1 MATYLDKMEYD
12 GAQYSTVKAANKRA
26 AELWIDPVEI
36 IWAWLREGWKYRL
49 AQGNTRLK
57 THQVEYLAQMRKE
70 MELIIS
76 KDFVSYF
83 LLVSDL
89 VRWAKDQ
96 GIAVGPGRG
105 SSAASLVCYL
115 LRITEPDPLQ
125 FPLTDFTRF
134 IDPTRIDLPDIDVDF
149 DDKRRHEVREYAVS
163 RWGEDCV
170 ANIITFTK
178 YKGKNSL
185 ADVGRVYDIPM
196 GPLAIVK
203 GMIIE
208 RSGGDSRAD
217 ASLEDTFA
225 SFPPAAEV
233 LALYPKLK
241 MAIALEGNYRGM
253 STHSAGLVISD
264 TPIAD
269 VVAMYS
275 REKDGQTLT
284 GVSVDKKDAEYLGLM
299 KIDVLGLTTMGE
311 IAEMLRLTGMTLEEL
326 YALPLDDSLTFQAF
340 QRADVIGVFQFEGR
354 ATRLVCREVK
364 PDNIYDLIHVN
375 ALSRPGPLFSGTTT
389 EFINIGRGLM
399 EIPLIHPI
407 LDRIAAPTRG
417 QIIYQEQVLHS
428 LAEFGGLPV
437 QRVHDIR
444 RIISQK
450 LGEAQFNASSE
461 NFITGAM
468 ELNGVSREV
477 AAKVWE
483 RVVTSASYAF
493 VYSHSLSYSIIG
505 YWCQWFKQHET
516 THFYQVKL
524 SRTPDVAIPTLVK
537 DAERHKVRVK
547 GVTIGAS
554 KLGWSSPRSGELVA
568 GYETLPG
575 IGPSKASAVI
585 EAETAMGGFQQPEDL
600 LKVKGIG
607 VKTFAKMLPLINVD
621 DPFGLRRLETDMRRV
636 REWIPS
642 AGLPRPTHV
651 SDELMDVSEVE
662 TVFLGFPLERNY
674 QDYVENKRA
683 RYGTEVEDII
693 AEMKAPHLKTSVV
706 LRCVDDGDEDVYV
719 RINRFDFPKLKSRID
734 GIVVGRDMI
743 LVRGRKSD
751 KVAAFGISV
760 QAKWLVPIDPND

>member
-1 MATYLDKMEYD
+1 MH
-12 GAQYSTVKAANKRA
+12 V
-26 AELWIDPVEI
+26 DPVEI
-36 IWAWLREGWKYRL
+36 LWAWLREGWRYRL
-49 AQGNTRLK
+49 GQGNRRLK
-57 THQVEYLAQMRKE
+57 THQAEYLAQMNRE

-149 DDKRRHEVREYAVS
+149 DDRERHRVRAYAVS

-170 ANIITFTK
+170 ANIGTFTK
-178 YKGKNSL
+178 YKGKNSIV
-185 ADVGRVYDIPM
+185 DVGRVYSIPP
-196 GPLAIVK
+196 GPLETVK

-233 LALYPKLK
+233 LAMYPKLA
-241 MAIALEGNYRGM
+241 MAIELEGNYRGM
-253 STHSAGLVISD
+253 STHAAGLVISD
-264 TPIAD
+264 RPIAD
-269 VVAMYS
+269 IVAMYT
-275 REKDGQTLT
+275 REVHGRSISAVAVNKY
-284 GVSVDKKDAEYLGLM
+284 DAEYLGLM
-299 KIDVLGLTTMGE
+299 KMDVLGLTTMGE
-311 IAEMLRLTGMTLEEL
+311 LAEMLRLTGMKLEEL
-326 YALPLDDSLTFQAF
+326 YALPLDDELTFQAF
-340 QRADVIGVFQFEGR
+340 QRADVIGVFQYEGR
-354 ATRLVCREVK
+354 ATRLVCREVQ
-364 PDNIYDLIHVN
+364 PDNIYELIHVN

-389 EFINIGRGLM
+389 EFINIKRGLM
-399 EIPLIHPI
+399 EIPSIHPI
-407 LDRIAAPTRG
+407 LDAIAAPTRG

-428 LAEFGGLPV
+428 LAQFGGLPV

-468 ELNGVSREV
+468 ELNKVPREV

-505 YWCQWFKQHET
+505 YWCQWFKQHYPT
-516 THFYQVKL
+516 QFYQTKL
-524 SRTPDVAIPTLVK
+524 GRTPDKDLPTLVK
-537 DAERHKVRVK
+537 DAERHKVRIK
-547 GVTIGAS
+547 GVTLGAS
-554 KLGWSSPRSGELVA
+554 GSGWTSPRDGELVA

-575 IGPSKASAVI
+575 VGEIVAAKIMKTESERGGFTQVEELLAVPGIGP
-585 EAETAMGGFQQPEDL
+585 
-600 LKVKGIG
+600 
-607 VKTFAKMLPLINVD
+607 KTLEKMMPLINVD
-621 DPFGLRRLETDMRRV
+621 DPFGLRRLEEDMDRV
-636 REWIPS
+636 RRWLPS
-642 AGLPRPTHV
+642 AGLPNPTHI
-651 SDELMDVSEVE
+651 SDQLLDVSEVD
-662 TVFLGFPLERNY
+662 TIFLGFVLERNY

-683 RYGTEVEDII
+683 RYGTEV
-693 AEMKAPHLKTSVV
+693 AEILRTMKAPHLKTSVV

-719 RINRFDFPKLKSRID
+719 RINRYDFPRLKSRID
-734 GIVVGRDMI
+734 GIVVGRDMVLI
-743 LVRGRKSD
+743 RGRKSD

-760 QAKWLVPIDPND
+760 QTKWLVPIDPND

>member
-1 MATYLDKMEYD
+1 MGKVAFVE
-12 GAQYSTVKAANKRA
+12 
-26 AELWIDPVEI
+26 PVEI
-36 IWAWLREGWKYRL
+36 LWAWLREGWKYRL
-49 AQGNTRLK
+49 NQGNERLR
-57 THQVEYLAQMRKE
+57 THQSEYVAQMKRE

-89 VRWAKDQ
+89 VRWAKDN

-115 LRITEPDPLQ
+115 LRITEPDPLI

-149 DDKRRHEVREYAVS
+149 DDRERHRVREYAVS

-170 ANIITFTK
+170 ANIGTFTK
-178 YKGKNSL
+178 YKGKNSIT
-185 ADVGRVYDIPM
+185 DVGRVYGIPM
-196 GPLAIVK
+196 GPLETVK

-233 LALYPKLK
+233 LALYPKLE
-241 MAIALEGNYRGM
+241 MAVRLEGNYRGM
-253 STHSAGLVISD
+253 STHAAGLVISD
-264 TPIAD
+264 RPIAD
-269 VVAMYS
+269 VCAMYT
-275 REKDGQTLT
+275 REVHGRPISA
-284 GVSVDKKDAEYLGLM
+284 VSVNKYDAEYLGLM
-299 KIDVLGLTTMGE
+299 KMDVLGLTTMGE
-311 IAEMLRLTGMTLEEL
+311 IAEMLRLTGMTLEDL

-354 ATRLVCREVK
+354 ATRLVCREVQ
-364 PDNIYDLIHVN
+364 PDNIYELIHVN

-389 EFINIGRGLM
+389 EFINIKRGLM

-428 LAEFGGLPV
+428 LAQFGGLPV

-468 ELNGVSREV
+468 ELNGVTREV

-505 YWCQWFKQHET
+505 YWCQWFKQHYPTE
-516 THFYQVKL
+516 FYQVKL
-524 SRTPDVAIPTLVK
+524 GRTPDRDLPMLVK
-537 DAERHKVRVK
+537 DAERHRVRIK
-547 GVTIGAS
+547 GVTLGAS
-554 KLGWSSPRSGELVA
+554 GTGWTSPHKGELVA
-568 GYETLPG
+568 GFETLPG
-575 IGPSKASAVI
+575 VGPAVAAKIIARQDERGHPYSHPADLLEVSGIGP
-585 EAETAMGGFQQPEDL
+585 
-600 LKVKGIG
+600 
-607 VKTFAKMLPLINVD
+607 KTLEKMLPLINVD
-621 DPFGLRRLETDMRRV
+621 DPFGLRRLEEDMDRV
-636 REWIPS
+636 RRWLPT
-642 AGLPRPTHV
+642 AGLPSPTHI
-651 SDELMDVSEVE
+651 SDELLDVSEVE
-662 TVFLGFPLERNY
+662 TIFLGFVLERNY

-683 RYGTEVEDII
+683 RYGTEVADILKT
-693 AEMKAPHLKTSVV
+693 MKRPDLKTSVV
-706 LRCVDDGDEDVYV
+706 LRCIDDHDEDVYV
-719 RINRFDFPKLKSRID
+719 RINRFDFPALKNRID
-734 GIVVGRDMI
+734 AIVVGRDMVLI
-743 LVRGRKSD
+743 RGRKSD

-760 QAKWLVPIDPND
+760 QTKWLISIDPND

>member
-1 MATYLDKMEYD
+1 MAGSLVE
-12 GAQYSTVKAANKRA
+12 
-26 AELWIDPVEI
+26 PVEI
-36 IWAWLREGWKYRL
+36 LWAWLREGWKYRL
-49 AQGNTRLK
+49 RQGNLRLK
-57 THQVEYLAQMRKE
+57 THQAEYLEQMNRE
-70 MELIIS
+70 MDLIIS

-83 LLVSDL
+83 LLVSDI
-89 VRWAKDQ
+89 VRWAKDH

-149 DDKRRHEVREYAVS
+149 DDVRRHEVRAYAVS
-163 RWGEDCV
+163 RWGDQSV
-170 ANIITFTK
+170 ANIGTFTK

-185 ADVGRVYDIPM
+185 TDVGRVYSIPM
-196 GPLAIVK
+196 GPLEIVK
-203 GMIIE
+203 SMIIE

-217 ASLEDTFA
+217 ASLEDTFT

-233 LALYPKLK
+233 LALYPKLA

-269 VVAMYS
+269 VSAMYT
-275 REKDGQTLT
+275 RV
-284 GVSVDKKDAEYLGLM
+284 VSGHPISAVAVDKKDAEYLGLM

-326 YALPLDDSLTFQAF
+326 YALPLDDVLTFQAF

-364 PDNIYDLIHVN
+364 PDNIYELIHVN

-389 EFINIGRGLM
+389 EFINIKRGLM

-407 LDRIAAPTRG
+407 LDRIASTTRG

-468 ELNGVSREV
+468 ELNNVSREV

-505 YWCQWFKQHET
+505 YWCQWFKQHHPT
-516 THFYQVKL
+516 QFYQVKL
-524 SRTPDVAIPTLVK
+524 GRTPDKEVPILVK
-537 DAERHKVRVK
+537 DAERHKVRIK
-547 GVTIGAS
+547 GVTLGAS
-554 KLGWSSPRSGELVA
+554 GTGWTSPRDGELVA
-568 GYETLPG
+568 GFETLPG
-575 IGPSKASAVI
+575 VGAVVSAKIIAKQAERGHPFSHPSDLLEVSGIGP
-585 EAETAMGGFQQPEDL
+585 
-600 LKVKGIG
+600 
-607 VKTFAKMLPLINVD
+607 KTMEKMMPLINVD
-621 DPFGLRRLETDMRRV
+621 DPFGLRRLEEDMERV
-636 REWIPS
+636 RNWLPT
-642 AGLPRPTHV
+642 AGQPRPTHT
-651 SDELMDVSEVE
+651 SNELLDVSEVS
-662 TVFLGFPLERNY
+662 TTFLGFVLERNY

-683 RYGTEVEDII
+683 RYGTEV
-693 AEMKAPHLKTSVV
+693 AEILRTMKAPHLKTSVV
-706 LRCVDDGDEDVYV
+706 LRCIDDQDEDVYV
-719 RINRFDFPKLKSRID
+719 RINRFDFPKLKSRVDAI
-734 GIVVGRDMI
+734 IVGRHMI
-743 LVRGRKSD
+743 LVRGQKSD

-760 QAKWLVPIDPND
+760 QAKWLISIDPND

>member
-1 MATYLDKMEYD
+1 MA
-12 GAQYSTVKAANKRA
+12 AQTLSRGSFKVGNIEGT
-26 AELWIDPVEI
+26 LIDPVEI
-36 IWAWLREGWKYRL
+36 LWAWLREGWRYRVQ
-49 AQGNTRLK
+49 QGNLRLK
-57 THQVEYLAQMRKE
+57 THRDFYLDQMKRE

-89 VRWAKDQ
+89 VRFAKDR

-149 DDKRRHEVREYAVS
+149 DDKRRWEVRDYAVE
-163 RWGEDCV
+163 RYGADCV

-178 YKGKNSL
+178 YKGKNSIT
-185 ADVGRVYDIPM
+185 DVGRVYSIPPV
-196 GPLAIVK
+196 PLAVVK

-225 SFPPAAEV
+225 SFPPATEI
-233 LALYPKLK
+233 LALYPKLQ
-241 MAIALEGNYRGM
+241 MASELEGNYRGM
-253 STHSAGLVISD
+253 STHAAGLVISD

-269 VVAMYS
+269 VCAMYS
-275 REKDGQTLT
+275 REDKSGRVLS
-284 GVSVDKKDAEYLGLM
+284 GVAVNKYDAEYIGLM
-299 KIDVLGLTTMGE
+299 KIDILGLTTMGE

-326 YALPLDDSLTFQAF
+326 YALPLDDEITFEAF
-340 QRADVIGVFQFEGR
+340 KRADVVGVFQFEGR
-354 ATRLVCREVK
+354 ATRLVCREVQ
-364 PDNIYDLIHVN
+364 PGDIYELIHVN

-389 EFINIGRGLM
+389 EFINIKRGLM

-407 LDRIAAPTRG
+407 LDKIASTTRG

-428 LAEFGGLPV
+428 LAQFGGLPV

-468 ELNGVSREV
+468 DLHKVPREV

-505 YWCQWFKQHET
+505 YWCQWFKQHYPT
-516 THFYQVKL
+516 QFFQVKL
-524 SRTPDVAIPTLVK
+524 GRTPDKELPMLVK
-537 DAERHKVRVK
+537 DAERHNVRIK
-547 GVTIGAS
+547 GVTLGAS
-554 KLGWSSPRSGELVA
+554 GTGWTSPRDGELVA
-568 GYETLPG
+568 GFETLPG
-575 IGPSKASAVI
+575 VGPAVSAKIIARQEERGHPYAHAADLLEVSGIGPA
-585 EAETAMGGFQQPEDL
+585 TL
-600 LKVKGIG
+600 
-607 VKTFAKMLPLINVD
+607 AKMMPLINVD
-621 DPFGLRRLETDMRRV
+621 DPFGLRRLESDMDRV
-636 REWIPS
+636 RQWLPT
-642 AGLPRPTHV
+642 AGLPTPTHI
-651 SDELMDVSEVE
+651 SDELLDVSEVT
-662 TVFLGFPLERNY
+662 TVWLGFVLERNY

-683 RYGTEVEDII
+683 RYGTEVADII
-693 AEMKAPHLKTSVV
+693 ASMKRPDLKTSVV
-706 LRCVDDGDEDVYV
+706 LRCIDDHDEDVYV
-719 RINRFDFPKLKSRID
+719 RINRFDFPGLKRRID
-734 GIVVGRDMI
+734 AIVVGRDMV

-760 QAKWLVPIDPND
+760 QTKWLVSIDPND

>member
-1 MATYLDKMEYD
+1 M
-12 GAQYSTVKAANKRA
+12 GAKKLAEAAAKRA
-26 AELWIDPVEI
+26 EAMWVDPVEI
-36 IWAWLREGWKYRL
+36 LWSWLREGWKYRTR
-49 AQGNTRLK
+49 QGNERLK
-57 THQVEYLAQMRKE
+57 THQAEYLEQMKRE

-89 VRWAKDQ
+89 VRWAKDNQ
-96 GIAVGPGRG
+96 IAVGPGRG

-149 DDKRRHEVREYAVS
+149 DDRERWRVRDYALGK
-163 RWGEDCV
+163 WGDDCV

-178 YKGKNSL
+178 YKGKNSI
-185 ADVGRVYDIPM
+185 ADVGRVYEIPL
-196 GPLAIVK
+196 GHLEIVK
-203 GMIIE
+203 SMIIE

-225 SFPPAAEV
+225 SFPPAAEI
-233 LALYPKLK
+233 LAQFPKLQ
-241 MAIALEGNYRGM
+241 MAIELEGNYRGM
-253 STHSAGLVISD
+253 STHAAGLVISD
-264 TPIAD
+264 LPIAD
-269 VVAMYS
+269 VCAMYS
-275 REKDGQTLT
+275 REVKGRVLT
-284 GVSVDKKDAEYLGLM
+284 GVSVNKYDAEYLGLM
-299 KIDVLGLTTMGE
+299 KIDILGLTTMGE
-311 IAEMLRLTGMTLEEL
+311 IGEMLRLTGMTLEEL
-326 YALPLDDSLTFQAF
+326 YALPLDDPLTFQAF

-364 PDNIYDLIHVN
+364 PDNIYELIHVN

-389 EFINIGRGLM
+389 EFINIKRGLM

-407 LDRIAAPTRG
+407 LDAIAAPTRG

-428 LAEFGGLPV
+428 LAQFGGLPV

-468 ELNGVSREV
+468 ELNNVSREV

-505 YWCQWFKQHET
+505 YWCQWFKQHYPT
-516 THFYQVKL
+516 QFYQVKMG
-524 SRTPDVAIPTLVK
+524 RTPDKALPMLVK

-547 GVTIGAS
+547 GVTLGAS
-554 KLGWSSPRSGELVA
+554 TTGWSSPREGELVA

-575 IGPSKASAVI
+575 VGAAIAPKFLET
-585 EAETAMGGFQQPEDL
+585 EAERGGFTCVEDL
-600 LKVKGIG
+600 LAVPGIG
-607 VKTFAKMLPLINVD
+607 PAKLEKMRPFVNVD
-621 DPFGLRRLETDMRRV
+621 DPFGLRRLEGDMDRV
-636 REWIPS
+636 RQWIPG
-642 AGLPRPTHV
+642 AGLPTPTHI

-683 RYGTEVEDII
+683 RYGTEVADILR
-693 AEMKAPHLKTSVV
+693 EMKRPDLKTSVV
-706 LRCVDDGDEDVYV
+706 LRCIDDHDEDVYV
-719 RINRFDFPKLKSRID
+719 RINRYDFPRLKSRID
-734 GIVVGRDMI
+734 SIVVGRDMI

-760 QAKWLVPIDPND
+760 QAKWMVPIDPND

>member
-1 MATYLDKMEYD
+1 MVYLDELERA
-12 GAQYSTVKAANKRA
+12 GARYEPVTV
-26 AELWIDPVEI
+26 DPIEI
-36 IWAWLREGWKYRL
+36 LWAWLREGWRYRL
-49 AQGNTRLK
+49 SQGNRRLK
-57 THQVEYLAQMRKE
+57 THQAEYVAQLNRE
-70 MELIIS
+70 MELIVS

-149 DDKRRHEVREYAVS
+149 DDTRRHEVREYAVR
-163 RWGEDCV
+163 RWGEECV
-170 ANIITFTK
+170 ANIGTFTK

-185 ADVGRVYDIPM
+185 TDVGRVYSIPP
-196 GPLAIVK
+196 GPLEIVK

-225 SFPPAAEV
+225 SFPPAAAV
-233 LALYPKLK
+233 LAEYPKLE
-241 MAIALEGNYRGM
+241 MAIQLEGNYRGM
-253 STHSAGLVISD
+253 STHAAGLVISD
-264 TPIAD
+264 RPIAD
-269 VVAMYS
+269 IVAMYT
-275 REKDGQTLT
+275 REIKDRQVTA
-284 GVSVDKKDAEYLGLM
+284 VAVNKYDAEYLGLM
-299 KIDVLGLTTMGE
+299 KMDVLGLTTMGE

-326 YALPLDDSLTFQAF
+326 YALPLDDELTFQAF
-340 QRADVIGVFQFEGR
+340 MRADVIGVFQYEGR
-354 ATRLVCREVK
+354 ATRLVCREVQ
-364 PDNIYDLIHVN
+364 PEDIYELIHVN

-389 EFINIGRGLM
+389 EFINIKRGLM
-399 EIPLIHPI
+399 QIPSIHPI

-450 LGEAQFNASSE
+450 LGEAQFNASSQ
-461 NFITGAM
+461 NFIEGAM
-468 ELNGVSREV
+468 ALHKVPREV

-505 YWCQWFKQHET
+505 YWCQWFKQHYPTE
-516 THFYQVKL
+516 FYQTKL
-524 SRTPDVAIPTLVK
+524 GRTPDAQRPILVK

-547 GVTIGAS
+547 GVTLGKSAV
-554 KLGWSSPRSGELVA
+554 GWSSPRRGELVA

-575 IGPSKASAVI
+575 VGPVVAAKLIATEAERGGFTQVEELLTVPGIGP
-585 EAETAMGGFQQPEDL
+585 
-600 LKVKGIG
+600 
-607 VKTFAKMLPLINVD
+607 KTLDKMRPLINVD
-621 DPFGLRRLETDMRRV
+621 DPFGLRRLEEDMKRV
-636 REWIPS
+636 RAWLPE

-651 SDELMDVSEVE
+651 SDELLDVSEVD
-662 TVFLGFPLERNY
+662 TVFLGFVLERNY

-683 RYGTEVEDII
+683 RYGTEVADII
-693 AEMKAPHLKTSVV
+693 KEMKRPDLKTSVV

-719 RINRFDFPKLKSRID
+719 RINRFDFPRLKSRID
-734 GIVVGRDMI
+734 SLVAGRDMVLI
-743 LVRGRKSD
+743 RGRKSD

-760 QAKWLVPIDPND
+760 QTKWLIGIDPTSD

>member
-1 MATYLDKMEYD
+1 MGKQRGLTYLDRMEYE
-12 GAQYSTVKAANKRA
+12 GAQFEVAP
-26 AELWIDPVEI
+26 LDIL
-36 IWAWLREGWKYRL
+36 WAWLREGWRYRL
-49 AQGNTRLK
+49 RQGNRRLK
-57 THQVEYLAQMRKE
+57 THEAEYLAQLNRE
-70 MELIIS
+70 MELIVS

-134 IDPTRIDLPDIDVDF
+134 IDPTRVDLPDIDVDF
-149 DDKRRHEVREYAVS
+149 DDTRRHEVREYAVR

-170 ANIITFTK
+170 ANIGTFTK
-178 YKGKNSL
+178 YKGKNAL
-185 ADVGRVYDIPM
+185 VDVGRVWSIPP
-196 GPLAIVK
+196 GPLEIVK

-233 LALYPKLK
+233 LAAYPKLE
-241 MAIALEGNYRGM
+241 MAIELEGNYRGM
-253 STHSAGLVISD
+253 STHAAGLVISD
-264 TPIAD
+264 RPIAD
-269 VVAMYS
+269 VCAMYT
-275 REKDGQTLT
+275 RQIKDRHVTA
-284 GVSVDKKDAEYLGLM
+284 VAVNKYDAEYLGLM

-326 YALPLDDSLTFQAF
+326 YALPLDDRKTFEAF
-340 QRADVIGVFQFEGR
+340 MRADVIGVFQFEGR
-354 ATRLVCREVK
+354 ATRLVCREVQ
-364 PDNIYDLIHVN
+364 PEDIYELIHVN

-389 EFINIGRGLM
+389 EFINIKRGLM
-399 EIPLIHPI
+399 QIPSIHPI

-468 ELNGVSREV
+468 ELHKVPREV

-505 YWCQWFKQHET
+505 YWCGWFKQHYPTE
-516 THFYQVKL
+516 FYQTKL
-524 SRTPDVAIPTLVK
+524 SRTPDKQLPMLVK

-547 GVTIGAS
+547 GVTLGVS
-554 KLGWSSPRSGELVA
+554 GTGWSSPEAGVLVA

-575 IGPSKASAVI
+575 VGEITAAKIIETDRALARANGFGLQTPADMLQVSGIGP
-585 EAETAMGGFQQPEDL
+585 
-600 LKVKGIG
+600 
-607 VKTFAKMLPLINVD
+607 KTLEKMRPFINVD
-621 DPFGLRRLETDMRRV
+621 DPFGLRRLKADMEAVRR
-636 REWIPS
+636 WLPT
-642 AGLPRPTHV
+642 AGLPKPTHI
-651 SDELMDVSEVE
+651 SDELLDVSEVE
-662 TVFLGFPLERNY
+662 TVFLGFVLERNY

-683 RYGTEVEDII
+683 RYGTEVADII
-693 AEMKAPHLKTSVV
+693 RDMKRPDLKTSVV

-719 RINRFDFPKLKSRID
+719 RVNRFDFPRLKSRID
-734 GIVVGRDMI
+734 SIVVGRDMVLI
-743 LVRGRKSD
+743 RGRKSD

-760 QAKWLVPIDPND
+760 QTKWLIGINPTED

>member
-1 MATYLDKMEYD
+1 MGRKRLAE
-12 GAQYSTVKAANKRA
+12 AASKRA
-26 AELWIDPVEI
+26 QQVWVDPVEI
-36 IWAWLREGWKYRL
+36 LWAWLREGWRYRL
-49 AQGNTRLK
+49 GQGNLRLK
-57 THQVEYLAQMRKE
+57 THQAEYLAQMNRE

-83 LLVSDL
+83 LLVSDI
-89 VRWAKDQ
+89 VRWAKDHQ
-96 GIAVGPGRG
+96 IAVGPGRG

-149 DDKRRHEVREYAVS
+149 DDVRRHEVRTYAVS
-163 RWGEDCV
+163 RWGDDCV
-170 ANIITFTK
+170 ANIGTFTK
-178 YKGKNSL
+178 YKGKNSIT
-185 ADVGRVYDIPM
+185 DVGRVYSIPV
-196 GPLAIVK
+196 GPLEIVK

-233 LALYPKLK
+233 LAQYPKLE
-241 MAIALEGNYRGM
+241 MAIRLEGNYRGM
-253 STHSAGLVISD
+253 STHAAGLVISD
-264 TPIAD
+264 TPVAD
-269 VVAMYS
+269 VCAMYT
-275 REKDGQTLT
+275 REVHGRAISA
-284 GVSVDKKDAEYLGLM
+284 VAVDKKDAEYLGLM

-326 YALPLDDSLTFQAF
+326 YALPLDDELTFQAF
-340 QRADVIGVFQFEGR
+340 MRADVIGVFQFEGR

-364 PDNIYDLIHVN
+364 PEDIYELIHVN

-389 EFINIGRGLM
+389 EFINIKRGLM
-399 EIPLIHPI
+399 EIPSIHPI
-407 LDRIAAPTRG
+407 LDAIAAPTRG

-428 LAEFGGLPV
+428 LAQFGGLPV

-468 ELNGVSREV
+468 ELNNVSREV

-505 YWCQWFKQHET
+505 YWCQWFKQHYPT
-516 THFYQVKL
+516 QFYQVKL
-524 SRTPDVAIPTLVK
+524 GRTPDKELPTLVR
-537 DAERHKVRVK
+537 DAERHGVQVK
-547 GVTIGAS
+547 GVTLGAS
-554 KLGWSSPRSGELVA
+554 GSGWTSPRDGELVA
-568 GYETLPG
+568 GFETLPG
-575 IGPSKASAVI
+575 VGPAVSAKIIARQEERGHAFSHPADLLEVSGIGPA
-585 EAETAMGGFQQPEDL
+585 TL
-600 LKVKGIG
+600 
-607 VKTFAKMLPLINVD
+607 AKMQPLINVD
-621 DPFGLRRLETDMRRV
+621 DPFGLRRLEADMDRV
-636 REWIPS
+636 RRWIPE
-642 AGLPRPTHV
+642 AGLPKPTHI
-651 SDELMDVSEVE
+651 SDELLDVSEVDC
-662 TVFLGFPLERNY
+662 VFLGFPLERNY

-683 RYGTEVEDII
+683 RYGTEVADII
-693 AEMKAPHLKTSVV
+693 RDMKRPDLKTSVV
-706 LRCVDDGDEDVYV
+706 LRCIDDHDEDVYV
-719 RINRFDFPKLKSRID
+719 RINRFDFPALKKRVD
-734 GIVVGRDMI
+734 AIVVGRDMI

-760 QAKWLVPIDPND
+760 QAKWLVSIDPND

>member
-1 MATYLDKMEYD
+1 MVMTMVRPKTLNVE
-12 GAQYSTVKAANKRA
+12 
-26 AELWIDPVEI
+26 PVEI
-36 IWAWLREGWKYRL
+36 LWAWLREGWRYRF
-49 AQGNTRLK
+49 AQGNRNLK
-57 THQVEYLAQMRKE
+57 TRQAEYLEQMHRE

-83 LLVSDL
+83 LLVSDI

-134 IDPTRIDLPDIDVDF
+134 IDPTRVDLPDIDVDF
-149 DDKRRHEVREYAVS
+149 DDVRRHEVRTYAVN
-163 RWGEDCV
+163 RWGPDCV
-170 ANIITFTK
+170 ANIGTFTK

-185 ADVGRVYDIPM
+185 TDVGRVYSIPY
-196 GPLAIVK
+196 GPLETVK

-217 ASLEDTFA
+217 ASLVDTFD
-225 SFPPAAEV
+225 SFPLAAAV
-233 LALYPKLK
+233 LAEYPALR

-253 STHSAGLVISD
+253 STHAAGLVISD

-269 VVAMYS
+269 VCAMYS
-275 REKDGQTLT
+275 RDVHGHPIAA
-284 GVSVDKKDAEYLGLM
+284 VSVDKKDAEYLGLM

-311 IAEMLRLTGMTLEEL
+311 IAEMLRLTGMSLEEL
-326 YALPLDDSLTFQAF
+326 YALPLNDKLTFDAF
-340 QRADVIGVFQFEGR
+340 VRADVVGVFQFEGR

-364 PDNIYDLIHVN
+364 PEDIYELIHVN

-389 EFINIGRGLM
+389 EFINIKRGLM
-399 EIPLIHPI
+399 EIPKIHPI
-407 LDRIAAPTRG
+407 VDRIAAPTRG
-417 QIIYQEQVLHS
+417 QIIYQEQVLHA
-428 LAEFGGLPV
+428 LGEFGGLPIG
-437 QRVHDIR
+437 RVHDIR

-461 NFITGAM
+461 DFITTAM
-468 ELNGVSREV
+468 KLNGVSREV

-505 YWCQWFKQHET
+505 YWCQWFKQHYT
-516 THFYQVKL
+516 TEFYQIKL
-524 SRTPDVAIPTLVK
+524 ERTPDAQRPILVR
-537 DAERHKVRVK
+537 DAERHKVRVR
-547 GVTIGAS
+547 GVTLGESAI
-554 KLGWSSPRSGELVA
+554 GWSSPRKGELVA

-575 IGPSKASAVI
+575 VGPVVAAKIAAAEAERGGFTQVEELLTVSGIGPKI
-585 EAETAMGGFQQPEDL
+585 LD
-600 LKVKGIG
+600 
-607 VKTFAKMLPLINVD
+607 KMRPLVNVD
-621 DPFGLRRLETDMRRV
+621 DPFGLRRLEEDMGRV
-636 REWIPS
+636 REWLPE
-642 AGLPRPTHV
+642 AGLPKPTHV
-651 SDELMDVSEVE
+651 SDELLNVSELEV
-662 TVFLGFPLERNY
+662 VFLGFVLERNY

-683 RYGTEVEDII
+683 RYGTEVKDILRD
-693 AEMKAPHLKTSVV
+693 MKRPDLKTSVV

-719 RINRFDFPKLKSRID
+719 RINRYDFPRLKGRID

-760 QAKWLVPIDPND
+760 QTKWLVPIDPND

>member
-1 MATYLDKMEYD
+1 MQQET
-12 GAQYSTVKAANKRA
+12 
-26 AELWIDPVEI
+26 ELV
-36 IWAWLREGWKYRL
+36 
-49 AQGNTRLK
+49 
-57 THQVEYLAQMRKE
+57 
-70 MELIIS
+70 IS
-76 KDFVSYF
+76 KDFASYF
-83 LLVSDL
+83 LLVSDI
-89 VRWAKDQ
+89 VRWAKDH

-105 SSAASLVCYL
+105 SSAASLDCYL
-115 LRITEPDPLQ
+115 LRITEPDPLM

-134 IDPTRIDLPDIDVDF
+134 IDPTRVDLPDIDVDF
-149 DDKRRHEVREYAVS
+149 DDVRRHEVREYAVS
-163 RWGEDCV
+163 RWGEESV
-170 ANIITFTK
+170 ANIGTFTK
-178 YKGKNSL
+178 YKGRNSIT
-185 ADVGRVYDIPM
+185 DVGRVYAIPP
-196 GPLAIVK
+196 GPLEVVK

-233 LALYPKLK
+233 LALYPKLQ
-241 MAIALEGNYRGM
+241 MAVELEGNYRGM
-253 STHSAGLVISD
+253 STHAAGLVISD

-269 VVAMYS
+269 VCAMYS
-275 REKDGQTLT
+275 RLVHGRPIAA
-284 GVSVDKKDAEYLGLM
+284 VAVDKKDAEYLGLM

-311 IAEMLRLTGMTLEEL
+311 IAEMLQLTGMTLEEL
-326 YALPLDDSLTFQAF
+326 YALPFDDELTFAAF
-340 QRADVIGVFQFEGR
+340 QRADVIGIFQFEGR

-364 PDNIYDLIHVN
+364 PEDIYELIHVN

-389 EFINIGRGLM
+389 EFINIKRGLM

-444 RIISQK
+444 KIISQK

-468 ELNGVSREV
+468 ERNNVSREV
-477 AAKVWE
+477 AFKVWE

-505 YWCQWFKQHET
+505 YWCQWFKQHYPTE
-516 THFYQVKL
+516 FYQVKL
-524 SRTPDVAIPTLVK
+524 GRTSDNQRPILVR
-537 DAERHKVRVK
+537 DAERHGVRVK
-547 GVTIGAS
+547 GVTLGKSAIG
-554 KLGWSSPRSGELVA
+554 WTSPRNGELVA

-575 IGPSKASAVI
+575 VGPVVAAKISKTEAERGGFTQVEELLTVPGIGP
-585 EAETAMGGFQQPEDL
+585 
-600 LKVKGIG
+600 
-607 VKTFAKMLPLINVD
+607 KTLEKMRPLVNVE
-621 DPFGLRRLETDMRRV
+621 DPFGLRRLEEDMGRV
-636 REWIPS
+636 RKWIPT
-642 AGLPRPTHV
+642 AGLPTPTHV
-651 SDELMDVSEVE
+651 SDELLDVSEME
-662 TVFLGFPLERNY
+662 TVFLGFVLERNY

-683 RYGTEVEDII
+683 RYGTEVADII
-693 AEMKAPHLKTSVV
+693 KEMRRPDLKTSVV

-719 RINRFDFPKLKSRID
+719 RINRYDFPNLKSRID
-734 GIVVGRDMI
+734 GIVVGRDMV

-760 QAKWLVPIDPND
+760 QTKWLVPIDPND